1 MATYVQF
8 SGWNPN
14 FVVYGYP
21 GNDSSLTILHQA
33 TSSFPIPTNIRTD
46 IGPIVSTGLTTFIRA
61 DGIISVPVP
70 THLNISLFSRT
81 SLSSVRLATIDKD
94 TDGVR
99 IIQDNFHLPVA
110 IFSLDSTTGDFFIY
124 FGIQTSLIS
133 GTTLAIESDVDIT
146 INRYTVYASSRA
158 QSISALKPGDPQF
171 PYIDTQAC

>member
-46 IGPIVSTGLTTFIRA
+46 IGPIVSTGLTTFIRI
-61 DGIISVPVP
+61 DGGISTPVP
-70 THLNISLFSRT
+70 TYLNLSLFSKT
-81 SLSSVRLATIDKD
+81 SLSSVRLATVDKD
-94 TDGVR
+94 EDVIR

-133 GTTLAIESDVDIT
+133 GTTLAMETDVDMT
-146 INRYTVYASSRA
+146 VNRYTVYASSQV
-158 QSISALKPGDPQF
+158 QSISALKPGDPSL